1 MNGAERQIGSSYQ
14 SDRGLQYPFQFRCV
28 ITGICFVVLCLL
40 LHYTLLL
47 GDLSAHCI

>member
-14 SDRGLQYPFQFRCV
+14 SDRDCNIRFSFAVV
-28 ITGICFVVLCLL
+28 IKGICFVGLCLL

-47 GDLSAHCI
+47 GDLSARCI